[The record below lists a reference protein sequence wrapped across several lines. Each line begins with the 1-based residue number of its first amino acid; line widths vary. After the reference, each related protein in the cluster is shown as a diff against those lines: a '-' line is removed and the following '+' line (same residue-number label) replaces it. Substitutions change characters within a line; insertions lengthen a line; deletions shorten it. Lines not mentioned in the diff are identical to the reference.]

1 MINYK
6 VTGVEEVTAFISDL
20 PRGTKAAAMRAIATY
35 IVGRD
40 SGGAPGAGR
49 HGLSHDVAYKYVSRK
64 RAYPPT
70 GWQSDKQR
78 RYVMWAIKTGV
89 IKIGRAHT
97 PTTHYSDSWD
107 WKQKD
112 SHWDRTNI
120 TGMLP
125 FDRFPSIHNR
135 LGGWRHYMEVVNTN
149 IKGAVQAGQKAVN
162 DLLKQKGAK

>member
-6 VTGVEEVTAFISDL
+6 VTGVEEVKAMVSDL

-35 IVGRD
+35 IVGNKQ
-40 SGGAPGAGR
+40 
-49 HGLSHDVAYKYVSRK
+49 HGLKHDVQYKYVSRK

-78 RYVMWAIKTGV
+78 RYVMWAIKTGR
-89 IKIGRAHT
+89 IKIGRQHT
-97 PTTHYSDSWD
+97 PTNYSDSWD
-107 WKQKD
+107 WKQQD
-112 SHWDRTNI
+112 YHWDRTNI
-120 TGMLP
+120 TGKLP

-149 IKGAVQAGQKAVN
+149 IKGAVAAGQRAVN
-162 DLLKQKGAK
+162 DMLKGKK

>member
-6 VTGVEEVTAFISDL
+6 VTGVEQVKAYISDL

-35 IVGRD
+35 IVGNKQ
-40 SGGAPGAGR
+40 
-49 HGLSHDVAYKYVSRK
+49 HGLKHDVAYKYVSRK

-78 RYVMWAIKTGV
+78 RYVMWAIKTGK

-97 PTTHYSDSWD
+97 PTHYSESWD

-120 TGMLP
+120 TGKLP

-135 LGGWRHYMEVVNTN
+135 LGGWRHCMEVISTN
-149 IKGAVQAGQKAVN
+149 IKGAIADGQRAVN
-162 DLLKQKGAK
+162 DMLKGKK